1 MDENSEI
8 LIDKGIKPTKMRIG
22 ILQFLMLQDTAIG
35 LQNIR
40 AAFLKSRF
48 PKKSANRTTFYR
60 VIKKFE
66 EKGIVHR
73 IDDGTGIIK
82 FALSKKE
89 GDTHM
94 HLHCINCNITKCLEN
109 QISKESLPKG
119 YEIADINMVIKGFCE
134 KCQKKNN

>member
-22 ILQFLMLQDTAIG
+22 ILQFLMLQDTAVG

-40 AAFLKSRF
+40 AAFLKNRF
-48 PKKSANRTTFYR
+48 SKKSANKTTFYR
-60 VIKKFE
+60 VIKKFA

-82 FALSKKE
+82 FAISKKE
-89 GDTHM
+89 SDAHM
-94 HLHCINCNITKCLEN
+94 HLYCINCKTTMCLEN

-119 YEIADINMVIKGFCE
+119 YEIADINMVIKGFCK
-134 KCQKKNN
+134 KCQKKNY